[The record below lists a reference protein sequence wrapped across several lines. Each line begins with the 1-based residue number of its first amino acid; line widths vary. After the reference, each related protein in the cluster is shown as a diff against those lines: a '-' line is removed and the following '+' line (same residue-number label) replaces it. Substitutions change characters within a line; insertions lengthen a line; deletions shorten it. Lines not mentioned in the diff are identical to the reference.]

1 MAQRI
6 ECPECRGPL
15 KVWIDIDA
23 DISFHVS
30 RTGQL
35 SKREVRDNQQ
45 SDGRCGLECQDC
57 GWQVH
62 GNDVQD
68 DALLNVIQN
77 ADEQWQGLQLSVVR
91 AKP

>member
-15 KVWIDIDA
+15 KVRIDIDA
-23 DISFHVS
+23 DISFRVS

-57 GWQVH
+57 RWQVH

-68 DALLNVIQN
+68 DALLKVIQN
-77 ADEQWQGLQLSVVR
+77 ADEQWHGLQLSLVR